1 MLKNIIKKYL
11 KKYMSL
17 EEIQEVVD
25 DLRLK

>member
-1 MLKNIIKKYL
+1 MLKNMIKKYL

>member
-1 MLKNIIKKYL
+1 MFKNMIKKYL